1 MPTLNDFIV
10 LQASVNALQLHEVH
24 PQVAALL
31 SDGIEKATAKAIELL
46 LAERLPKHVV
56 MNQATEYYFHLDGD
70 TLSIYSPKSKRLLH
84 LSYDDWE

>member
-10 LQASVNALQLHEVH
+10 LQASVDALQLHEIN
-24 PQVAALL
+24 PQSAAALTE
-31 SDGIEKATAKAIELL
+31 GIEKATAKAIELL

-56 MNQATEYYFHLDGD
+56 NEATKYYFQLDGD
-70 TLSIYSPKSKRLLH
+70 TLSIYSPKSKRLLY

>member
-10 LQASVNALQLHEVH
+10 LQASVDALQLHEVH

-46 LAERLPKHVV
+46 LAERLPKHAV
-56 MNQATEYYFHLDGD
+56 NQATEYYFHLDGD

>member
-10 LQASVNALQLHEVH
+10 LQASVNALQLHEIN
-24 PQVAALL
+24 PQSAALL

-56 MNQATEYYFHLDGD
+56 NKSMQYYFYLEGD
-70 TLSIYSPKSKRLLH
+70 TLAIYSPNSQRLLH